1 MNSDD
6 IYILF
11 FALVVPVLIFFGLSR
26 TIRLKEKEI
35 SCFYIALKEYYPGS
49 YVEQNKIIK
58 RFRKALKM
66 STTIKIHWVVRVYHY
81 LQILSIVCYF
91 ASQLAFLFFDAFT
104 ASLVSLIISV
114 APCVIALF
122 WQTWFYLLQYIRG
135 NRIKKTDPRFKK
147 CDFDGLFK

>member
-1 MNSDD
+1 MNSDE
-6 IYILF
+6 IYMLV

-26 TIRLKEKEI
+26 TIRLKEEEI

-66 STTIKIHWVVRVYHY
+66 STTIKIHWVVCVYHY

-91 ASQLAFLFFDAFT
+91 VSRLTFLFFDAFT

-114 APCVIALF
+114 EPCVIALF

-147 CDFDGLFK
+147 L